1 MDTIEQA
8 IMNLIVNSG
17 AAKSCAYNALNKVNE
32 WNYDDAEEELK
43 QANEYLLLAHNEQ
56 TTLLTMEAEGKSIK
70 ISALF
75 VHAQDHLMAAL
86 SEITLIEHIIE
97 LRKIVNTLTEKQ

>member
-1 MDTIEQA
+1 MDIIEQA

-17 AAKSCAYNALNKVNE
+17 AAKSYAYNALAKVNE
-32 WNYDDAEEELK
+32 RNYQETADDLK
-43 QANEYLLLAHNEQ
+43 QAHEYLLLAHNEQ
-56 TTLLTMEAEGKSIK
+56 TTLLTMEATGESLQ

-75 VHAQDHLMAAL
+75 VHAQDHLMAAI

-97 LRKIVNTLTEKQ
+97 LRKTVNTITKN